1 MKLRK
6 EVKRVVG
13 FQIYVRLDSMSNAV
27 TSRGIGLD
35 DFQKTITTFPQNI
48 LLLNSQ
54 TIDGEIESNTSLRMI
69 KGEANIRDFFKRV
82 GKSSELKWIDFK
94 NIDLIR
100 QMKPI
105 EIAELL
111 YFGHMKTQLHSPF
124 FYKLQN
130 NFVYFAE
137 DHDFGKVYYRH
148 MSDFY
153 AVLQHAIERTLQEK
167 MDESRRFFQ
176 KKVTVQPMKSHLLEE
191 MTPVLQ
197 EGVVF
202 DFSKA
207 TQTNNWQINAY
218 IVEDK
223 LRPLNANDQVVLT
236 LTYVTQTSEWSLEKK
251 IELTNFLG
259 IS

>member
-1 MKLRK
+1 MS
-6 EVKRVVG
+6 G
-13 FQIYVRLDSMSNAV
+13 SQIYVRLDSMSNAV
-27 TSRGIGLD
+27 TSKGIGLK
-35 DFQKTITTFPQNI
+35 DFQNAITTFPQHI
-48 LLLNSQ
+48 LLLNNQ
-54 TIDGEIESNTSLRMI
+54 ATQGEIETNTGLRMI
-69 KGEANIRDFFKRV
+69 KGEETIRQFFTEQAN
-82 GKSSELKWIDFK
+82 SSQLKWIDFK

-111 YFGHMKTQLHSPF
+111 YFGHMKSQLHSPF

-137 DHDFGKVYYRH
+137 DNDFGKVYYRH

-153 AVLQHAIERTLQEK
+153 TVLQHTIERTLQGQ
-167 MDESRRFFQ
+167 MDDSRRFFQ
-176 KKVTVQPMKSHLLEE
+176 KRTVVKTMASDLLEE
-191 MTPVLQ
+191 LTPILQ

-207 TQTNNWQINAY
+207 DKTNDWEINAY

-223 LRPLNANDQVVLT
+223 FRMLNAKDQVVLT
-236 LTYVTQTSEWSLEKK
+236 LNYETESSEWSLEKK
-251 IELTNFLG
+251 IEMTNFFG

>member
-1 MKLRK
+1 M
-6 EVKRVVG
+6 VG
-13 FQIYVRLDSMSNAV
+13 SQIYVRLDSMSNAV
-27 TSRGIGLD
+27 TSKGIDLD
-35 DFQKTITTFPQNI
+35 DFQTTITAFPQNI

-54 TIDGEIESNTSLRMI
+54 ATHGEIESNTSLRMI
-69 KGEANIRDFFKRV
+69 KGEENIREFFKQV
-82 GKSSELKWIDFK
+82 GQSQELKWIDFK

-137 DHDFGKVYYRH
+137 DNDFGKVYYRH

-153 AVLQHAIERTLQEK
+153 SVLQCAIERTLQVE
-167 MDESRRFFQ
+167 MDASKGFFQ
-176 KKVTVQPMKSHLLEE
+176 KRKIVDKMPNNFLKEL
-191 MTPVLQ
+191 TPVLQ

-207 TQTNNWQINAY
+207 EKTNDWQVNAY

-223 LRPLNANDQVVLT
+223 FRELNAKDQVVLT
-236 LTYVTQTSEWSLEKK
+236 LNYRTESNEWSLDKK
-251 IELTNFLG
+251 IEISNFLG